1 MIRRNLL
8 PFAWLLL
15 VWMLLWGQLSV
26 ANLASGVVVVTGLL
40 LVFPLG
46 AIARQGRLRP
56 LRAVG
61 FAFFFVWE
69 LLKATWVVA
78 WEIVTPGTG
87 YTPGIIC
94 TEVRGVSDP
103 LVTLVANFITLTP
116 GTMTLEIRHHP
127 TRLYIHVLHLRD
139 PEQARRDVLR
149 LEARAIR
156 AFGTRE
162 AIALL
167 ATQDAAGPGGT
178 SPDSGESP

>member
-1 MIRRNLL
+1 MIRRFLL

-15 VWMLLWGQLSV
+15 VWVLLWGGLSV
-26 ANLASGVVVVTGLL
+26 ANLVSGVVVVAGILL
-40 LVFPLG
+40 FFPL
-46 AIARQGRLRP
+46 AAAARQGRLRP
-56 LRAVG
+56 VRAISFV
-61 FAFFFVWE
+61 FFFVWE

-78 WEIVTPGTG
+78 WEIVTPGRG

-94 TEVRGVSDP
+94 TEVRGVSDA
-103 LVTLVANFITLTP
+103 LITLVANFITLTP
-116 GTMTLEIRHHP
+116 GTMTLEIRHRP

-167 ATQDAAGPGGT
+167 TADATESSAPPPDEGGG
-178 SPDSGESP
+178 S